1 MGSVTVESVGR
12 SGLGSASV
20 RIRKRDRRKHLNVNE
35 DVHKYARGY
44 FSCACYYPARI
55 PSQMASAQS
64 SQLKD
69 EVQDFWNAE
78 PCGSRYLQGA
88 EDFAAFEAH
97 ARSRHA
103 LEPHIPQFA
112 KFSSARGL
120 RVLEI
125 GVGMGA
131 DYLEWLKAGANASGV
146 DLSPISIARA
156 KRRCVVAGYEPDLR
170 VADAE
175 RLPFASDT
183 FDVVYSYGVMHH
195 SSHPA
200 QCLAEAWRVL
210 KPGGEARIMLYH
222 HPSLTGLMLWLRYG
236 VLRGKSL
243 RRSVFDYLESPGTK
257 TYTKAE
263 VRALMEA
270 FESPKIQQVFSPG
283 DLLLNAPSARF
294 RSAAYRLIWKC
305 YPRMLVRKFGRRWGL
320 FLLISG
326 RKRARP
332 TEICGKEPPQF
343 LTIYLMPC

>member
-1 MGSVTVESVGR
+1 MCVLLSGSKS
-12 SGLGSASV
+12 
-20 RIRKRDRRKHLNVNE
+20 
-35 DVHKYARGY
+35 
-44 FSCACYYPARI
+44 

-78 PCGSRYLQGA
+78 PCGSRYLEAA
-88 EDFAAFEAH
+88 EDFEAFEAH
-97 ARSRHA
+97 LRSRYA

-112 KFSSARGL
+112 KFSSARDL

-125 GVGMGA
+125 GAGIGA
-131 DYLEWLKAGANASGV
+131 DYLEWLRAGADATGI
-146 DLSPISIARA
+146 DLSAISIERA
-156 KRRCVVAGYEPDLR
+156 KRRCVLAGYEPDLR

-175 RLPFASDT
+175 RLPFAADT

-195 SSHPA
+195 TPQPA

-222 HPSLTGLMLWLRYG
+222 HPSLTGMMLWLRYG
-236 VLRGKSL
+236 AWRGKSM
-243 RRSVFDYLESPGTK
+243 RRTVFDHLESPETK

-263 VRALMEA
+263 GL
-270 FESPKIQQVFSPG
+270 SPG

-294 RSAAYRLIWKC
+294 QSAVCRLAWKL
-305 YPRMLVRKFGRRWGL
+305 YPRFLVRKFSGPWGL

-326 RKRARP
+326 RKPRGDEVSRLNACQGIRKS
-332 TEICGKEPPQF
+332 T
-343 LTIYLMPC
+343 